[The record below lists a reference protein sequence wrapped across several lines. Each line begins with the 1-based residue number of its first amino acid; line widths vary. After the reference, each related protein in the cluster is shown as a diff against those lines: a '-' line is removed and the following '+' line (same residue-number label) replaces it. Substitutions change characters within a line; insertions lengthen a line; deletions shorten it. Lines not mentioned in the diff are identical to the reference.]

1 MKNLQSYM
9 NEANLNWCPDIVMTF
24 KQFMQWIQKQNKRDE
39 FEVIVDIDQQW
50 LKDLMR
56 YYPNNVARVFF
67 NPEMKTWLNED
78 PDSGQ
83 VQIEDWTCDYE
94 DILYIRKA

>member
-24 KQFMQWIQKQNKRDE
+24 KQFTQWIQKQNKRDE

-50 LKDLMR
+50 LKDLMS
-56 YYPNNVARVFF
+56 YYPNNSQRVVC
-67 NPEMKTWLNED
+67 NPSTKEWISID
-78 PDSGQ
+78 PDNGEMP
-83 VQIEDWTCDYE
+83 IEDWTCDYE